1 MDDDAL
7 LCRYAQDR
15 DEDAFTELVRRHLNF
30 VYAAALRQVGG
41 DAQFAQDVTQVVF
54 TDLARKAAVLK
65 NHPVLKGWLFKSARF
80 AASKLVRRER
90 LRQARERSAHVMQ
103 ESTKGNAAAIHW
115 EEIRPVLDE
124 VLAELKTADRDAVL
138 LRFFENDGYAE
149 VGTKLRISED
159 AARMRV
165 ERALDRMRN
174 RLARRGVT
182 STSVALATMLATQA
196 GIAAPVGLV
205 QSVTSTALAQ
215 AAGGVPAAG
224 LLQFMGTKTTL
235 GVASLIWLA
244 GILSLPM
251 AGVAIF
257 ETRAARRANLAV
269 AAAQHE
275 QVAQINRLKAL
286 QQEAGDSEV
295 RMAEIQQILEQ
306 AQAGLAESLRA
317 SARAVAAQPRD
328 PRTDGAR
335 FLASFPQARTLLT
348 EASRVRTP
356 PELLEIFRRS
366 GLTPTQVA
374 NLDAR
379 IWANRLENLTLSP
392 TNGIGWSVSGYPP
405 DDEMR
410 QLLGNDGF
418 REFEDYKRM
427 ADVWGVAAQV
437 ASAVAYNA
445 PPLTAAQIEQL
456 AHAIYKVVPNPTL
469 APGTP
474 EWDAAM
480 APLQSLMT
488 PAQWQV
494 AEGAFASVLFPRL
507 LAWTQRTAANRGGG
521 TLKSP

>member
-1 MDDDAL
+1 MDDAAL
-7 LCRYAQDR
+7 LCRYAQNGDG
-15 DEDAFTELVRRHLNF
+15 DAFTELVRRNLNF

-41 DAQFAQDVTQVVF
+41 DAQLAQDVTQVVF

-65 NHPVLKGWLFKSARF
+65 HHPVLKGWLFTSARF

-90 LRQARERSAHVMQ
+90 LRQDRERSAHAMQ
-103 ESTKGNAAAIHW
+103 ESTKGNAAPIPW

-124 VLAELKTADRDAVL
+124 VLAELKAADRDAVL
-138 LRFFENDGYAE
+138 LRFFESDGYAE
-149 VGTKLRISED
+149 VGTKLCISED

-165 ERALDRMRN
+165 ERALDQIRD

-182 STSVALATMLATQA
+182 STSVALATMLSTQA

-205 QSVTSTALAQ
+205 QSVASTALAQ
-215 AAGGVPAAG
+215 AAGGVPVAG
-224 LLQFMGTKTTL
+224 LLQFMGTKTTF

-244 GILSLPM
+244 GILSIPM
-251 AGVAIF
+251 GGVAIY
-257 ETRAARRANLAV
+257 ETRAARRAEIATATAQREQAV
-269 AAAQHE
+269 
-275 QVAQINRLKAL
+275 QINRLKAL

-295 RMAEIQQILEQ
+295 RVAEIPQILEQ
-306 AQAGLAESLRA
+306 AQAGLTESLRA
-317 SARAVAAQPRD
+317 SASAAVPQPRD

-335 FLASFPQARTLLT
+335 FLASFPQARTLLI
-348 EASRVRTP
+348 EAGRVRTP
-356 PELLEIFRRS
+356 PELLEIYQRA
-366 GLTPTQVA
+366 GLTSAQIDD
-374 NLDAR
+374 LDTR
-379 IWANRLENLTLSP
+379 TWANRVENLTLSP
-392 TNGIGWSVSGYPP
+392 TNGMGWSVVGFPP

-410 QLLGNDGF
+410 QLLGDAGF

-427 ADVWGVAAQV
+427 ADVHGVAAQV

-456 AHAIYKVVPNPTL
+456 AHAIYKVAPNPTL

-521 TLKSP
+521 APKSP

>member
-7 LCRYAQDR
+7 LCRYAQDG

-54 TDLARKAAVLK
+54 TDLAHKAAALK
-65 NHPVLKGWLFKSARF
+65 HHPVLKGWLFTSARF

-90 LRQARERSAHVMQ
+90 LRQAREMRAHAMQ
-103 ESTKGNAAAIHW
+103 DPTRENAASIRW
-115 EEIRPVLDE
+115 DEIRPVLDE
-124 VLAELKTADRDAVL
+124 ALAGLKAADRDAVL
-138 LRFFENDGYAE
+138 LRFFESDGYAE

-165 ERALDRMRN
+165 ERALDQLRN

-182 STSVALATMLATQA
+182 STSVALATMLSTQA
-196 GIAAPVGLV
+196 GIAAPAGLG
-205 QSVTSTALAQ
+205 QSVASTALAQ
-215 AAGGVPAAG
+215 AAGGIPAAG
-224 LLQFMGTKTTL
+224 LLQLMGTKTTF

-244 GILSLPM
+244 GILSIPM
-251 AGVAIF
+251 VGVAVF
-257 ETRAARRANLAV
+257 ETRAARRANMAV
-269 AAAQHE
+269 ATAQHE
-275 QVAQINRLKAL
+275 QAAQINRLKAL

-295 RMAEIQQILEQ
+295 RVAEIQQILEQ
-306 AQAGLAESLRA
+306 AQAGLTESLRA
-317 SARAVAAQPRD
+317 SAGAAAPQPRD

-335 FLASFPQARTLLT
+335 FLASFPQARTLLA
-348 EASRVRTP
+348 EAGRVRTP
-356 PELLEIFRRS
+356 PELLEIYRRA
-366 GLTPTQVA
+366 GLTPAQIDD
-374 NLDAR
+374 LDAR
-379 IWANRLENLTLSP
+379 TWANRVENLTLSP
-392 TNGIGWSVSGYPP
+392 TNGMGWNSWGFPP

-410 QLLGNDGF
+410 QLLGDVGF
-418 REFEDYKRM
+418 QQFQEYKRM
-427 ADVWGVAAQV
+427 ADVRGVAAKV

-456 AHAIYKVVPNPTL
+456 AHAIYKVEPNPTL

-474 EWDAAM
+474 EWDTTM

-507 LAWTQRTAANRGGG
+507 LAWTQRTAAHPGGG
-521 TLKSP
+521 APKSP